1 MKIKILFNTRKPL
14 LTKDFLVNM
23 NSTYECLST
32 SGCSEDIIQHI
43 KVYKPDVF
51 LTFFEEYDDEL
62 IQRLYTMKREN
73 SDIADLPFAVV
84 ANSDVCDECEE
95 LNKDLFSAIIRRPVT
110 VPTITQTLSELIE
123 ALNSED
129 DEEED
134 EEEKPAPKK
143 SAKKKRSKPAEDDY
157 DDADEAEEDD
167 APAPKAKKAK
177 RRKPAE
183 ELTEEDED
191 EGSESTDSSDN
202 SDEDDEDDE
211 MFSAAEKKHILVVD
225 DDRNILKMLK
235 TALEN
240 KYEVTTMASGKMA
253 EKYLKTR
260 FADLILLD
268 YHMPQENGAEVLKKI
283 RSNPRLADIPVI
295 FLTGVSEADKVHE
308 VVSMNL
314 QGYLLKPINMDRLF
328 IMIRSLIG

>member
-23 NSTYECLST
+23 NDTYDCLST
-32 SGCSEDIIQHI
+32 SGCPEDIIQHI
-43 KVYKPDVF
+43 RVYKPDVF
-51 LTFFEEYDDEL
+51 LTFFEEYNDEL
-62 IQRLYTMKREN
+62 IQRLYTIKREN
-73 SDIADLPFAVV
+73 DEIAALPFAVV

-110 VPTITQTLSELIE
+110 VPSITKTLADLIE
-123 ALNSED
+123 ALNSRDEEADHVQENSDGNQNDDMDDDAPSPAGKQKADQKKPTAEVPHDTNNVDDTDDTAGSSDD
-129 DEEED
+129 DEEVNMM
-134 EEEKPAPKK
+134 
-143 SAKKKRSKPAEDDY
+143 
-157 DDADEAEEDD
+157 
-167 APAPKAKKAK
+167 
-177 RRKPAE
+177 
-183 ELTEEDED
+183 
-191 EGSESTDSSDN
+191 SD
-202 SDEDDEDDE
+202 
-211 MFSAAEKKHILVVD
+211 AAEKKHILVVD
-225 DDRNILKMLK
+225 DDRNILRMLK
-235 TALEN
+235 AALEN
-240 KYEVTTMASGKMA
+240 KYEVTTMASGRMA

-260 FADLILLD
+260 YADLILLD

>member
-23 NSTYECLST
+23 NDTYDCLST
-32 SGCSEDIIQHI
+32 SGCPEDIIQHI
-43 KVYKPDVF
+43 RVYKPDVF
-51 LTFFEEYDDEL
+51 LTFFEEYNDEL
-62 IQRLYTMKREN
+62 IQRLYTIKREN
-73 SDIADLPFAVV
+73 DEIAALPFAVV

-110 VPTITQTLSELIE
+110 VPSITKTLADLIE
-123 ALNSED
+123 ALNSRDEEADHVQENSDGNQNDDMDDDAPSPAGKQKADQKKPTAEVPHDTNNVDDADDTAGSSDD
-129 DEEED
+129 DEEVNMM
-134 EEEKPAPKK
+134 
-143 SAKKKRSKPAEDDY
+143 
-157 DDADEAEEDD
+157 
-167 APAPKAKKAK
+167 
-177 RRKPAE
+177 
-183 ELTEEDED
+183 
-191 EGSESTDSSDN
+191 SD
-202 SDEDDEDDE
+202 
-211 MFSAAEKKHILVVD
+211 AAEKKHILVVD
-225 DDRNILKMLK
+225 DDRNILRMLK
-235 TALEN
+235 EALEN
-240 KYEVTTMASGKMA
+240 KYEVTTMASGRMA

-295 FLTGVSEADKVHE
+295 FLTGVSEADKVQE